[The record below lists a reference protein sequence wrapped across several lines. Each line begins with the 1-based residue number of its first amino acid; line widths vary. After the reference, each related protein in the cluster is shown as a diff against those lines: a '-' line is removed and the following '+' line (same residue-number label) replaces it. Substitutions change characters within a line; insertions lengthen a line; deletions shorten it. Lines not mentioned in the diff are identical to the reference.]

1 MTNTNGHYG
10 INRTYGICDKG
21 HISYT
26 QSYPQGAGVYDWSW
40 VGQPRQGSLCM
51 VMGWGVQAGA
61 PKTGHE
67 QGYGWGSLR
76 LVISYPQ
83 DPGKMWCTSH
93 TTRRVGA

>member
-40 VGQPRQGSLCM
+40 VG
-51 VMGWGVQAGA
+51 
-61 PKTGHE
+61 
-67 QGYGWGSLR
+67 
-76 LVISYPQ
+76 
-83 DPGKMWCTSH
+83 
-93 TTRRVGA
+93 